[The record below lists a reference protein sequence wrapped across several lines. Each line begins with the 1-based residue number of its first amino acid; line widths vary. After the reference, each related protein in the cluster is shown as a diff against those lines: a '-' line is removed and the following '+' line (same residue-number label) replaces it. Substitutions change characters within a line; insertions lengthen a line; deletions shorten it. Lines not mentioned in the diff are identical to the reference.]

1 MADEEQM
8 KQLFTQFQMLQQN
21 IEQLTEH
28 VQKLHQ
34 QNAELEESVTALKEF
49 SQTLPDTDVFAPIAN
64 GIFIKGKVVDN
75 QKLLV
80 NVGADTVVEKSVD
93 EVAGMLEKHQQS
105 TTQNILEAET
115 LLQGFQEQAMR
126 IYQEVEK
133 VNKE

>member
-8 KQLFTQFQMLQQN
+8 KQLFMQFQTLQQN

-34 QNAELEESVTALKEF
+34 QNAEIEESVTALKEF
-49 SQTLPDTDVFAPIAN
+49 SETPKDTDVFAPIAN

-80 NVGADTVVEKSVD
+80 NVGADTIVEKSVD
-93 EVAGMLEKHQQS
+93 DVTGMLAKHQHS
-105 TTQNILEAET
+105 MAENILQAES
-115 LLQGFQEQAMR
+115 LLQNFEEQAMK

-133 VNKE
+133 EHAA